1 MELVRTFFKFSQLYE
16 NYELVWV
23 YPDLTIRIEH
33 FRVWMIFL
41 SFNKYLICF
50 ISKYYL
56 NLFDI
61 DKRLILG
68 VNIVDLN
75 ICDLDGNKLIFSP
88 FVDVS
93 KFFRIINIMRR
104 ISKYYLRMNAI
115 DLIWERINWIRINV
129 VKSRN
134 L

>member
-1 MELVRTFFKFSQLYE
+1 MKLVGTFFKFNQLYE

-33 FRVWMIFL
+33 FAVWMIFL
-41 SFNKYLICF
+41 SSNKYLICF
-50 ISKYYL
+50 ILTYYL

-68 VNIVDLN
+68 ANIVDLN

-88 FVDVS
+88 FVDVG

-104 ISKYYLRMNAI
+104 MSKYYLRMNAI
-115 DLIWERINWIRINV
+115 DLI
-129 VKSRN
+129 
-134 L
+134 